1 MIKFRNVL
9 ALVATLA
16 AINASS
22 AEPQSII
29 LASTTSVEASGLL
42 ANILPQFTAKTGIT
56 VNVVAQGTG
65 KALDTA
71 RRGDADLLLVHD
83 PEAEQAF
90 MDEGHGSTRRQIAW
104 NDFIIVGP
112 SADPAHV
119 KGGSDSVAALKAIA
133 ASQAPFVS
141 RGDKSGTNAAE
152 LRLWKIAGQ
161 TPDVLNKEKWYRD
174 IGGGMGQALNA
185 ASAMDAYTLSDRGT
199 WLSFGNKGS
208 LVVAIEGDPRL
219 INRYDVIEL
228 NPAEARGRKARRCK
242 GVRRLAG
249 FVRGAASDRRVS
261 SERPKTVQPVRRFAE
276 ITRFQFSAEL
286 LFFATA
292 GRRSAPDLARS
303 GSARGL
309 RTRVEPRASVCTCLR
324 ADESAPGL
332 TFQPLLGEFFVRD
345 VFQRR
350 QALRHFRV
358 VKFIAAQP
366 APLKAVPEQ
375 DGVHLP
381 GKFMNAPRP
390 VSLDHFAGRIE
401 RQAV

>member
-16 AINASS
+16 ATNASS
-22 AEPQSII
+22 AEPQSIV

-83 PEAEQAF
+83 PEAEKQF
-90 MDEGHGSTRRQIAW
+90 MDEGHGSAQRQIAW

-119 KGGSDSVAALKAIA
+119 KGGNDSVAALKAIA
-133 ASQAPFVS
+133 SAQAPFVS

-152 LRLWKIAGQ
+152 LRLWKLAGQ
-161 TPDVLNKEKWYRD
+161 TPDALKEKWYRD

-199 WLSFGNKGS
+199 WLSFNNKGS
-208 LVVAIEGDPRL
+208 LVIATEGDPRL

-228 NPAEARGRKARRCK
+228 SPQKHGDTKIATAKVFADWLVSPEGQQAI
-242 GVRRLAG
+242 
-249 FVRGAASDRRVS
+249 GAYQVNGQKLFY
-261 SERPKTVQPVRRFAE
+261 P
-276 ITRFQFSAEL
+276 SAE
-286 LFFATA
+286 
-292 GRRSAPDLARS
+292 SP
-303 GSARGL
+303 
-309 RTRVEPRASVCTCLR
+309 
-324 ADESAPGL
+324 
-332 TFQPLLGEFFVRD
+332 
-345 VFQRR
+345 
-350 QALRHFRV
+350 
-358 VKFIAAQP
+358 K
-366 APLKAVPEQ
+366 
-375 DGVHLP
+375 
-381 GKFMNAPRP
+381 
-390 VSLDHFAGRIE
+390 
-401 RQAV
+401 

>member
-1 MIKFRNVL
+1 MRKFCNVL
-9 ALVATLA
+9 VLVATVA
-16 AINASS
+16 AINTSS
-22 AEPQSII
+22 AESQSIV

-42 ANILPQFTAKTGIT
+42 AKILPQFTATTGIT

-83 PEAEQAF
+83 PEAERQF

-119 KGGSDSVAALKAIA
+119 KGGSDSAAALQAIA

-152 LRLWKIAGQ
+152 LRLWKTAGQ
-161 TPDVLNKEKWYRD
+161 TPDVNKEKWYRD

-208 LVVAIEGDPRL
+208 LVIAVEGDPRL

-228 NPAEARGRKARRCK
+228 NPQKHADAK
-242 GVRRLAG
+242 LADAKV
-249 FVRGAASDRRVS
+249 FADWLVS
-261 SERPKTVQPVRRFAE
+261 SDGQQAIGAYQVNGQKLFNPSAGSPK
-276 ITRFQFSAEL
+276 
-286 LFFATA
+286 
-292 GRRSAPDLARS
+292 
-303 GSARGL
+303 
-309 RTRVEPRASVCTCLR
+309 
-324 ADESAPGL
+324 
-332 TFQPLLGEFFVRD
+332 
-345 VFQRR
+345 
-350 QALRHFRV
+350 
-358 VKFIAAQP
+358 
-366 APLKAVPEQ
+366 
-375 DGVHLP
+375 
-381 GKFMNAPRP
+381 
-390 VSLDHFAGRIE
+390 
-401 RQAV
+401 